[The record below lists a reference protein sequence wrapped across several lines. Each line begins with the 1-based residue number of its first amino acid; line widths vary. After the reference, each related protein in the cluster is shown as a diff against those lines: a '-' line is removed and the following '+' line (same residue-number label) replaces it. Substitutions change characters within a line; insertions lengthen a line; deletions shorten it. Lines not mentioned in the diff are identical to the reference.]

1 MITGNNNILKK
12 IDSIDFFSL
21 FLLAFYP
28 LALILGNLLIN
39 SVTLLFIISFFYK
52 FKDNKVNL
60 DQKDFYILIFFFF
73 SLLVNLIFS
82 TNPENSFP
90 RIIKILFII
99 IFVIETK
106 RIVQK
111 YETNYL
117 RHVYRTWFITFIIIS
132 FDVFIELTFGTNSI
146 GMKAYMPGRI
156 ASFFG
161 DELIVG
167 AFYHGFVLFFLS
179 YLFDRGSKNYVL
191 ILSTI
196 GVIIISFF
204 IGERSNFIKLFI
216 SVIVFVLLVSKIN
229 YKIKISSILLALLTI
244 ITIINFTPNLN
255 NLHKYSPNLSTR
267 YYFEIKK
274 IFNKDGYSNY
284 IKSSQH
290 GAHRNAAVKILEDNL
305 YFGVG
310 VKNFRNESAKK
321 KYENKE
327 YLLTSRRYA
336 THPHQIHY
344 EFLSETGLFG
354 YLSFL
359 IFLILSLAFAINRY
373 LKIKNIYQLS
383 SIIFVISSV
392 LPILPSGSF
401 LSTFSGGIFWIN
413 YAIMCGYISKT
424 KY

>member
-1 MITGNNNILKK
+1 MITSNSNISKK
-12 IDSIDFFSL
+12 IDSIDFLSL

-39 SVTLLFIISFFYK
+39 SVVLLFLISFFYK
-52 FKDNKVNL
+52 FKDNKVYLN
-60 DQKDFYILIFFFF
+60 QKNFYLLIFFFF

-99 IFVIETK
+99 IFVIETQ
-106 RIVQK
+106 RIIQK

-117 RHVYRTWFITFIIIS
+117 RYVYGTWFIIFIIIS
-132 FDVFIELTFGTNSI
+132 IDVFIELTFGTNSI
-146 GMKAYMPGRI
+146 GIKAYMPGRI

-179 YLFDRGSKNYVL
+179 YLFDRGSKNYIL
-191 ILSTI
+191 IVSTI

-216 SVIVFVLLVSKIN
+216 SIIVFVLLVSKIN
-229 YKIKISSILLALLTI
+229 YKIKISSIILAILTI
-244 ITIINFTPNLN
+244 ITIINFAPLN
-255 NLHKYSPNLSTR
+255 KLHKYNPDLATR
-267 YYFEIKK
+267 YFYEIEE

-284 IKSSQH
+284 IKKSQH
-290 GAHRNAAVKILEDNL
+290 GAHRNAAIKILEDNL

-310 VKNFRNESAKK
+310 VKNFRNESSKK

-359 IFLILSLAFAINRY
+359 IFLILSLAFAVNRY

-383 SIIFVISSV
+383 GIIFVISSI

-424 KY
+424 KF

>member
-1 MITGNNNILKK
+1 MTTNLHIFKK
-12 IDSIDFFSL
+12 LTFLETFNF
-21 FLLAFYP
+21 FLLACFP
-28 LALILGNLLIN
+28 VALIFGNLLIN
-39 SVTLLFIISFFYK
+39 LSILLFSVSFFFNLK
-52 FKDNKVNL
+52 KNKIYL
-60 DQKDFYILIFFFF
+60 KQGIFYLLIFFFI
-73 SLLVNLIFS
+73 SLLINLFFS
-82 TNPENSFP
+82 TNFENSLP
-90 RIIKILFII
+90 RIIKIYFII
-99 IFVIETK
+99 IFVFEIQRLIQNNK
-106 RIVQK
+106 FGFMK
-111 YETNYL
+111 YVYL
-117 RHVYRTWFITFIIIS
+117 SWFMVFIILSADII
-132 FDVFIELTFGTNSI
+132 FEIFIGHNILGFVS
-146 GMKAYMPGRI
+146 YMPGRI

-179 YLFDRGSKNYVL
+179 YLFDRGSKNYIL
-191 ILSTI
+191 ILSII

-204 IGERSNFIKLFI
+204 IGERSKFIKLFI

-229 YKIKISSILLALLTI
+229 YKIKITSIILTLLTI

-255 NLHKYSPNLSTR
+255 NLHKFSPSLTTR
-267 YYFEIKK
+267 YYYEIKK
-274 IFNKDGYSNY
+274 IFDKDGYSNY
-284 IKSSQH
+284 IKQSQH

-359 IFLILSLAFAINRY
+359 IFLILSLALAINRY

-383 SIIFVISSV
+383 GIIFVISSV